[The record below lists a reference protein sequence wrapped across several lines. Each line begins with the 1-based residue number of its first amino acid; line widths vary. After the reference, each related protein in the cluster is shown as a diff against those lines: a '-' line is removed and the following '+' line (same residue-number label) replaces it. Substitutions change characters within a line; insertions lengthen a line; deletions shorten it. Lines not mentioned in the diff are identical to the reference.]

1 MQKLLTLL
9 IITSIVGICLYSVEL
24 ARMFGASHSAT
35 RWIPGIIAIML
46 IVILIASVPLLLPH
60 PLLTRLE
67 HEGNRAPANQAEY
80 ARLGLGPIPLSDSAR
95 DCYLDLLQRA
105 LTNLLYEDLSLM
117 TYGRSRKAGLTAG
130 FDLERRIA
138 GEDVPWQAHTMVGW
152 KRLKNVRYCVETAI
166 TENVPGDFVELG
178 VLRGGASILM
188 RGVMRAH
195 EQNDR
200 RVYACDTFVP
210 RPKLSSFTRCFLL
223 PVVSIFASIPIPAF
237 QRWICSEFIRVSGSF
252 PATENPSEELI
263 GMTLFTLRHL
273 DLMSYHR
280 GTGLEDVKS
289 NFARYGLL
297 DEQVIFLKGFFSE
310 TLSNA
315 PIEKLA
321 LMRLDGD
328 TFESTRD
335 VLKLLYSKLSPGG
348 FCIIDDYHSFTDCQ
362 TAVDRFREEQGITEK
377 FVQIDNQSV
386 YWRKRVVS

>member
-1 MQKLLTLL
+1 MQKLLVLL
-9 IITSIVGICLYSVEL
+9 IISAMVVICMYSVDVAQMIGVSL
-24 ARMFGASHSAT
+24 SAT
-35 RWIPGIIAIML
+35 RWILGL
-46 IVILIASVPLLLPH
+46 ITVIVVVILIASVPLLFPH

-67 HEGNRAPANQAEY
+67 HEGNRPAVTQAEY
-80 ARLGLGPIPLSDSAR
+80 ARLGLGPLPLSDSER

-105 LTNLLYEDLSLM
+105 LTNVLYQDLSLM
-117 TYGRSRKAGLTAG
+117 TYDRSRKAGLTEG
-130 FDLERRIA
+130 FNLERRVE
-138 GEDVPWQAHTMVGW
+138 GEDVPWLAHTMVGW
-152 KRLKNVRYCVETAI
+152 KRLSNVRYCVETAI
-166 TENVPGDFVELG
+166 TEDVPGDFVELG

-188 RGVMRAH
+188 RGVVRAH
-195 EQNDR
+195 GQTNR

-210 RPKLSSFTRCFLL
+210 RPKLSSFTRRFLL

-252 PATENPSEELI
+252 PALDDPSEELI

-273 DLMSYHR
+273 DLTSYHR

-310 TLSNA
+310 TLPNA
-315 PIEKLA
+315 SIKQLA

-335 VLKLLYSKLSPGG
+335 LLKLLYSKLSPGG
-348 FCIIDDYHSFTDCQ
+348 FCIIDDYHSFSDCQ
-362 TAVDRFREEQGITEK
+362 RAVDRFREEQGITEEL
-377 FVQIDNQSV
+377 VQIDHHGV
-386 YWRKRVVS
+386 YWRKRVLN